1 VLPLPIREP
10 PEIDQPGESVPGER
24 VGSQHLGDR
33 PDRAAA
39 QVEKLREPVLRVDV
53 AEGEEGIAFA
63 LGIDMGHAEP
73 VAIDA
78 YGAIDPRDGEAA
90 GHLGQGDALGDA
102 RADGRGVPRAR

>member
-1 VLPLPIREP
+1 
-10 PEIDQPGESVPGER
+10 
-24 VGSQHLGDR
+24 
-33 PDRAAA
+33 
-39 QVEKLREPVLRVDV
+39 
-53 AEGEEGIAFA
+53 
-63 LGIDMGHAEP
+63 MGHAEP